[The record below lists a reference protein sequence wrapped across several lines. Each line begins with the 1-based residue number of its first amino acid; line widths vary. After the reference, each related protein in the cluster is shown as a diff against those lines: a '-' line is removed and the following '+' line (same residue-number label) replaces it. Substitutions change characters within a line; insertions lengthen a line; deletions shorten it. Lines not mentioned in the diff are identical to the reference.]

1 MRKTVLFILLFGV
14 LSCTEDRFLPEDS
27 SLVIEG
33 YIENDGYPV
42 VMVSKTMPMTSEERS
57 LKSLG
62 DYIVKW
68 AKVSII
74 NRNDT
79 VILTGKYDKGFF
91 PPYIYTT
98 SRLKGKVGETYK
110 LIVEYKDKSANA
122 TTTITT
128 VPDVDKYIVERCTDN
143 DTLYQIKAI
152 FTTKSNTRNYYQ
164 FFSRVGTSSKQY
176 IASFL
181 GSFYDEVSGDSIEIP
196 VYRGHHILNDDYT
209 PYFSVNDTVAVKCCH
224 LDDFAY
230 NYWKTFI
237 ESQYLSEAAML
248 STTTNMPT
256 NIVGGIGYWFGY
268 GSATSYFII
277 KDYADQ

>member
-1 MRKTVLFILLFGV
+1 MRKTVLLILLFGI
-14 LSCTEDRFLPEDS
+14 LSCSEYCFVPEDS
-27 SLVIEG
+27 HLVIEG

-42 VMVSKTMPMTSEERS
+42 VMVSRTMPVTSDERNIN
-57 LKSLG
+57 SLG
-62 DYIVKW
+62 DYIVRW

-110 LIVEYKDKSANA
+110 LLVEYHDKSANA
-122 TTTITT
+122 TTTITS
-128 VPDVDKYIVERCTDN
+128 VPEVDKYIVERCKDN

-164 FFSRVGTSSKQY
+164 FFSRVGADSKQY
-176 IASFL
+176 LASFL
-181 GSFYDEVSGDSIEIP
+181 GSFYDEASGDSMEIP
-196 VYRGHHILNDDYT
+196 VYRGHHILNGNYT

-237 ESQYLSEAAML
+237 ESQYLSGAAMFA
-248 STTTNMPT
+248 TTTNMPT

-268 GSATSYFII
+268 GSTTSYFVI
-277 KDYADQ
+277 KDYAR